1 MKQHLA
7 AFAALSFFLL
17 PGFAMAETTEAKQPL
32 MTVTGRA
39 TLEAAPDFAS
49 ISIGVT
55 NKAPT
60 TAGAIDA
67 TSAAAGK
74 IATSAI
80 AFGIAPRDIQTSY
93 VTLQPAYKNV
103 RDPGGGMEQRPDG
116 YVASNSVVVR
126 VRDLGKLGGFLR
138 SVVDGGANQIGGISF
153 ELADPGKLEREALA
167 AAVKDARRQAEVVAG
182 AADIRIERIESI
194 NTGGSYRP
202 MPRPAPMAAR
212 AARADVPI
220 QAGSL
225 EVSSEV
231 QMTFSFG
238 PAQ

>member
-1 MKQHLA
+1 MKHHLA
-7 AFAALSFFLL
+7 ALAALSFSLL
-17 PGFAMAETTEAKQPL
+17 PGFAMAETSGASRPL

-60 TAGAIDA
+60 TAAAIDA

-93 VTLQPAYKNV
+93 VALQPAYKSV
-103 RDPGGGMEQRPDG
+103 RDPNGNMEPRPDG

-126 VRDLGKLGGFLR
+126 VRDLAKLGGFLR

-153 ELADPGKLEREALA
+153 ELADPGKLERDALA
-167 AAVKDARRQAEVVAG
+167 AAVKDARRQAEVIAG
-182 AADIRIERIESI
+182 AAGVRIERIESI
-194 NTGGSYRP
+194 NAGGSYRP
-202 MPRPAPMAAR
+202 MPRPAPMSAR
-212 AARADVPI
+212 AARADVPV
-220 QAGSL
+220 QPGSL
-225 EVSSEV
+225 EVSSEI
-231 QMTFSFG
+231 QMTFSFE